1 MRELNWKRD
10 QPVELHVLGDGASAG
25 SARIVELSGKRLR
38 LAAALPVKKDAAVRL
53 EWEGEVLLGEVLNVV
68 PGGFWIEIHHMLLDT
83 AEAAWQKQGW
93 LRG

>member
-10 QPVELHVLGDGASAG
+10 QLVELHVLGDGACAG

-38 LAAALPVKKDAAVRL
+38 LAAALPVKKDGAVRL
-53 EWEGEVLLGEVLNVV
+53 EWEGQLLLGEVLNVE